1 MFSLKNLLG
10 KKMKFT
16 ALQNSSA
23 VTAVLVASSAF
34 ATMTTTTLT
43 ASNITGTGVYVQAPT
58 IWSIQFTFDGDLA
71 QTSLDGDFGNWTLT
85 VTGSDGSSWS
95 KSKSET
101 DGGLFAPITNGR
113 IYFVDIG
120 DGADSTNAGLTPP
133 PTNLNLRYTTKSN
146 SGGDFMTLG
155 EALDYSALSSTLGI
169 ERGILSVTHVDG
181 EGKVNGEIW
190 GTFTVPTPGAVAL
203 IGLAGMVAG
212 RRRRN

>member
-1 MFSLKNLLG
+1 
-10 KKMKFT
+10 MKFK

-23 VTAVLVASSAF
+23 VLAVLVASSAF
-34 ATMTTTTLT
+34 ASMTTLT
-43 ASNITGTGVYVQAPT
+43 ASNIVGTGVYLQAST

-71 QTSLDGDFGNWTLT
+71 QTSLNGDFGNWTLT
-85 VTGSDGSSWS
+85 VTGSNGSSWS

-120 DGADSTNAGLTPP
+120 DGTDGNGGLTPP

-146 SGGDFMTLG
+146 SGVFMTLG
-155 EALDYSALSSTLGI
+155 EALDYSALSSTQGI
-169 ERGILSVTHVDG
+169 ERGILSVTHFDG
-181 EGKVNGEIW
+181 EGKFDGEIS
-190 GTFTVPTPGAVAL
+190 GTFTVPTPGVVAL
-203 IGLAGMVAG
+203 IGFAGMVAG

>member
-1 MFSLKNLLG
+1 
-10 KKMKFT
+10 MKFT

-71 QTSLDGDFGNWTLT
+71 QTSLNGDFGNWTLT
-85 VTGSDGSSWS
+85 VTGSNGSSWS

-101 DGGLFAPITNGR
+101 NGGLFAPINNGR
-113 IYFVDIG
+113 LYFVDIG
-120 DGADSTNAGLTPP
+120 DGTDGTNAGLTPP

-146 SGGDFMTLG
+146 SGVFMTLG
-155 EALDYSALSSTLGI
+155 EALDYSALSSTQGI
-169 ERGILSVTHVDG
+169 ERGILSVTHFDG
-181 EGKVNGEIW
+181 EGKFDGEIS
-190 GTFTVPTPGAVAL
+190 GTFTVPTPGVVAL
-203 IGLAGMVAG
+203 IGFAGMVAG

>member
-1 MFSLKNLLG
+1 
-10 KKMKFT
+10 MKFT

-85 VTGSDGSSWS
+85 VTGSNGSSWS

-120 DGADSTNAGLTPP
+120 DGTDGTNAGLTPP

-146 SGGDFMTLG
+146 SGVFMTLG
-155 EALDYSALSSTLGI
+155 EALDYSALSSTQGI
-169 ERGILSVTHVDG
+169 ERGILSVTHFDG
-181 EGKVNGEIW
+181 EGKFDGEIS
-190 GTFTVPTPGAVAL
+190 GTFTVPTPGVVAL
-203 IGLAGMVAG
+203 IGFAGMVAG

>member
-1 MFSLKNLLG
+1 
-10 KKMKFT
+10 MKFT

-23 VTAVLVASSAF
+23 VLAVLVASSAF
-34 ATMTTTTLT
+34 ASMTTLT
-43 ASNITGTGVYVQAPT
+43 ASNIIGTGVYTQSPT
-58 IWSIQFTFDGDLA
+58 TWKIQFTFDGDLA

-120 DGADSTNAGLTPP
+120 DGADGTNAGLTPP

-155 EALDYSALSSTLGI
+155 EALDYSALSSTQGI
-169 ERGILSVTHVDG
+169 EKGRLSVTHVDG
-181 EGKVNGEIW
+181 EGKVDGEIS
-190 GTFTVPTPGAVAL
+190 GTFAVPTPGAVAL

>member
-10 KKMKFT
+10 NKMKFK

-23 VTAVLVASSAF
+23 VLAVLVASSAF
-34 ATMTTTTLT
+34 ASMTTLT
-43 ASNITGTGVYVQAPT
+43 ASNIPGTGVYDQGT
-58 IWSIQFTFDGDLA
+58 TWKIQFTFDGDLA
-71 QTSLDGDFGNWTLT
+71 QDSLDGDFGNWTLT

-101 DGGLFAPITNGR
+101 TGGDFTATTNGR

-120 DGADSTNAGLTPP
+120 DGADGTNGGLTPP
-133 PTNLNLRYTTKSN
+133 PTNLNLTYTTKKI
-146 SGGDFMTLG
+146 SGNFMTLG
-155 EALDYSALSSTLGI
+155 QALDYSALSSTPDI
-169 ERGILSVTHVDG
+169 ERGRLSVSHVDN
-181 EGKVNGEIW
+181 EGTEDGVIS
-190 GTFTVPTPGAVAL
+190 GTFSVPTPGAVAL

>member
-1 MFSLKNLLG
+1 
-10 KKMKFT
+10 MKFT

-85 VTGSDGSSWS
+85 VTGSNGSSWS

-120 DGADSTNAGLTPP
+120 DGTDGTNAGLTPP

-146 SGGDFMTLG
+146 SGVFMTLG
-155 EALDYSALSSTLGI
+155 EALDYSALSSTQGI
-169 ERGILSVTHVDG
+169 ERGILSVTHVNAITGIQD
-181 EGKVNGEIW
+181 GEIW
-190 GTFTVPTPGAVAL
+190 GTFSVPTPGAVAL
-203 IGLAGMVAG
+203 IGFAGMVAG